1 MGVKKLVNGFRKQV
15 GDAPEFRGNV
25 IRDIVDG
32 NITREW
38 VTRNLFYIFFV
49 VILIFFYIGNRYSSE
64 KTISEIA
71 TLEKELK
78 ELRFEAITTA
88 SELMSMSRLSGV
100 SEMVKQKGIDLEQS
114 MEPPK
119 KLEVNR

>member
-1 MGVKKLVNGFRKQV
+1 MGIKDIADRFKKKT
-15 GDAPEFRGNV
+15 GDAPEFRGGV

-32 NITREW
+32 TRAREW
-38 VTRNLFYIFFV
+38 VMRNLVYIFFV

-71 TLEKELK
+71 KLEKELK
-78 ELRFEAITTA
+78 ELRFESITTA

-119 KLEVNR
+119 KLEVDR